1 MKLSYN
7 LLKQY
12 VALPEDLTMEQLAY
26 DLTMR
31 TVEVEGTTDLAKRY
45 ERIVVG
51 KIKTVSPHPDADR
64 LRVVQVDLG
73 DEGTRQIVCG
83 GDNLIEEHYVIVTLP
98 GSFAVWHGE
107 GEPVEIKEAKLRGM
121 DSYGMIAGAGEIGL
135 ETLFPTN
142 DVHHIVD
149 LTEEGIDKEVTLAPG
164 MPIAEALGLNDQILE
179 IENKSITNR
188 PDLWGHYGIARELSA
203 IYHAELTPMDEVEKV
218 DVPAYPLQLVNPE
231 LCGRMLAAQYTGVDS
246 RKAPLWMR
254 VLLMKCEIRPINA
267 LVDMTNYVMMVYG
280 QPTHAYDA
288 DHIEGGLLARRAEE
302 GEALE
307 LLDGKQLTLSTEDLV
322 IADHKKA
329 LGLAGAMGGK
339 HDSIS
344 TQTRETVLEI
354 ANFKPETIRK
364 TAQRF
369 GIRTEASSR
378 NEKGIDAQRMDPTFG
393 LWQKLM
399 RDIFPEA
406 RLVAFA
412 EQQKRMTEKAEV
424 HVTCEWLSRRLGRS
438 LSVEEIT
445 KMLEP
450 LGFTVSCVAT
460 KNEKEQ
466 ELLVTAPTWRSTGDI
481 SLPDDILEEVA
492 RMIGYE
498 NFTLIPPQVTL
509 TGALHQP
516 QMDLERRIRETLAY
530 SFGFQEILSYPW
542 VKDEYAELCGIT
554 SQEMLRL
561 EQPPAPNQATLRTS
575 HVPNVIEAIVKNVRF
590 YDAFR
595 LFELGQVYTV
605 GAQSPSSPDEVLPA
619 MHRELVGAVVGNNP
633 QELFYTVKG
642 VLEAL
647 GQAVQTDTFTFTREE
662 RPYWADREA
671 WLTIMVRGKAVGVM
685 GLLSTR
691 TKARADIKYQD
702 ACLFVVNMEK
712 LKAFDSRTNTFTA
725 LPQYP
730 HVFQDLSLLVREE
743 TTWKQM
749 EEAIGD
755 RAVSIAFVDEYRG
768 KQIPEGHKSV
778 TLRVELASDAGTLT
792 AEEIHARMK
801 EIRDVLADAGATL
814 RAQ

>member
-12 VALPEDLTMEQLAY
+12 VALPEDLSMEQLAY

-31 TVEVEGTTDLAKRY
+31 TVEVEGTADLAKQY

-51 KIKTVSPHPDADR
+51 KIKTISPHPDADR

-73 DEGTRQIVCG
+73 EEGVRQIVCG
-83 GDNLIEEHYVIVTLP
+83 GSNLIEDHFVVVTLP

-107 GEPVEIKEAKLRGM
+107 GEPVQIKEAKLRGV
-121 DSYGMIAGAGEIGL
+121 DSYGMIAGAAEIGL
-135 ETLFPTN
+135 EALFSTSAP
-142 DVHHIVD
+142 HHIVD
-149 LTEEGIDKEVTLAPG
+149 LTEEDIDREVELTPG
-164 MPIAEALGLNDQILE
+164 MPIAEALDLNDQIVE

-203 IYHAELTPMDEVEKV
+203 IYHVALKPMDEVQKE
-218 DVPAYPLQLVNPE
+218 DVAAYPLTLKHPE
-231 LCGRMLAAQYTGVDS
+231 LCGRMLAAKYIGVDS

-267 LVDMTNYVMMVYG
+267 LVDMTNYAMMVYG
-280 QPTHAYDA
+280 QPMHAYDA
-288 DHIEGGLLARRAEE
+288 EHVEGGLIARRAEE

-307 LLDGKQLTLSTEDLV
+307 ILDGKQLILCTDDLV

-344 TQTRETVLEI
+344 EETKETVLEI

-364 TAQRF
+364 TAQKYA
-369 GIRTEASSR
+369 IRTEASSR

-399 RDIFPEA
+399 QAIFPKA
-406 RLVAFA
+406 RLVAFSE
-412 EQQKRMTEKAEV
+412 EQKHVTKKAEV
-424 HVTCEWLSRRLGRS
+424 KVTCEWLSRRLGRS
-438 LSVEEIT
+438 LSVEEING
-445 KMLEP
+445 MLEP
-450 LGFTVSCVAT
+450 LGFTISLVD
-460 KNEKEQ
+460 KKEKEQ
-466 ELLVTAPTWRSTGDI
+466 MLIVTAPTWRSTGDI

-498 NFTLIPPQVTL
+498 NFTLIPPKVTL
-509 TGALHQP
+509 TGALHQT
-516 QMDLERRIRETLAY
+516 QMDLERRIREALAF

-542 VKDEYAELCGIT
+542 VKDEYADLCGMN
-554 SQEMLRL
+554 QEEMLRL
-561 EQPPAPNQATLRTS
+561 EQAPAPNQTTLRTS

-595 LFELGQVYTV
+595 LFELGQVYCV
-605 GAQSPSSPDEVLPA
+605 GAQSPSTPDEVLPK
-619 MHRELVGAVVGNNP
+619 MHRELVGAMVGDHP
-633 QELFYTVKG
+633 EELFYTIKG

-647 GQAVQTDTFTFTREE
+647 GQAVQTDTLSFSRDE

-671 WLTIMVRGKAVGVM
+671 WLTVMARGEAIGVM

-691 TKARADIKYQD
+691 TKARADIKYRD
-702 ACLFVVNMEK
+702 ACLFVLDVEK
-712 LKAFDSRTNTFTA
+712 LRAFDSRTNSFSA

-730 HVFQDLSLLVREE
+730 HVFQDLSLLVRED

-749 EEAIGD
+749 KKAIGK

-768 KQIPEGHKSV
+768 KQIPEGYKSV
-778 TLRVELASDAGTLT
+778 TLRVELASEEGTLT
-792 AEEIHARMK
+792 AEEIRAHMK
-801 EIRDVLADAGATL
+801 EIRDALADAGATL

>member
-12 VALPEDLTMEQLAY
+12 VALPEDLSMEQLAY

-31 TVEVEGTTDLAKRY
+31 TVEVEGTADLAKQY

-51 KIKTVSPHPDADR
+51 KIKTISPHPDADR

-73 DEGTRQIVCG
+73 EEGVRQIVCG
-83 GDNLIEEHYVIVTLP
+83 GSNLIEDHFVVVTLP

-107 GEPVEIKEAKLRGM
+107 GEPVQIKEAKLRGV
-121 DSYGMIAGAGEIGL
+121 DSYGMIAGAAEIGL
-135 ETLFPTN
+135 EALFSTN
-142 DVHHIVD
+142 ESHHIVD
-149 LTEEGIDKEVTLAPG
+149 LTEEGIDREVELTPG
-164 MPIAEALGLNDQILE
+164 MPIAEALDLNDQIVE

-203 IYHAELTPMDEVEKV
+203 IYHVALKPMDEAKKE
-218 DVPAYPLQLVNPE
+218 DVAAYPLTLKHPE
-231 LCGRMLAAQYTGVDS
+231 LCGRMLAAKYTGVDS

-267 LVDMTNYVMMVYG
+267 LVDMTNYAMMVYG
-280 QPTHAYDA
+280 QPMHAYDA
-288 DHIEGGLLARRAEE
+288 EHVEGGLVARRAEE

-307 LLDGKQLTLSTEDLV
+307 LLDGKQLILCTDDLV

-344 TQTRETVLEI
+344 EETKETVLEI

-364 TAQRF
+364 TAQKYA
-369 GIRTEASSR
+369 IRTEASSR

-399 RDIFPEA
+399 RTIFPQA
-406 RLVAFA
+406 RLVAFSE
-412 EQQKRMTEKAEV
+412 EQKHVTKKAEV
-424 HVTCEWLSRRLGRS
+424 KVTCAWLSRRLGRS
-438 LSVEEIT
+438 LSVEEING
-445 KMLEP
+445 MLEP
-450 LGFTVSCVAT
+450 LGFTISLVDN
-460 KNEKEQ
+460 KEKEQ
-466 ELLVTAPTWRSTGDI
+466 TLIVTAPTWRSTGDI

-498 NFTLIPPQVTL
+498 NFTLIPPKVTL
-509 TGALHQP
+509 TGALHQT
-516 QMDLERRIRETLAY
+516 QMDLERRIREALAFT
-530 SFGFQEILSYPW
+530 FGFQEILSYPW
-542 VKDEYAELCGIT
+542 VKDEYADLCGIN
-554 SQEMLRL
+554 QEEMLRL
-561 EQPPAPNQATLRTS
+561 EQAPAPNQTTLRTS

-595 LFELGQVYTV
+595 LFELGQVYCV
-605 GAQSPSSPDEVLPA
+605 GAQSPSTPDEVLPK
-619 MHRELVGAVVGNNP
+619 MHRELVGAVVGDHP
-633 QELFYTVKG
+633 EELFYTVKG

-647 GQAVQTDTFTFTREE
+647 GQAVQTDTLSFSRDE

-671 WLTIMVRGKAVGVM
+671 WLTVMARGEAIGVM

-691 TKARADIKYQD
+691 TKARADIKYRD
-702 ACLFVVNMEK
+702 ACLFVLDVEK
-712 LKAFDSRTNTFTA
+712 LRAFDSRTNSFSA

-730 HVFQDLSLLVREE
+730 HVFQDLSLLVRED

-749 EEAIGD
+749 KKAIGK

-768 KQIPEGHKSV
+768 KQIPEGYKSV
-778 TLRVELASDAGTLT
+778 TLRVELASEEGTLT
-792 AEEIHARMK
+792 AEEIRAHMK
-801 EIRDVLADAGATL
+801 EIRDALADAGATL

>member
-12 VALPEDLTMEQLAY
+12 VALPNDLSMEQLAY

-31 TVEVEGTTDLAKRY
+31 TVEVEGTEDLAKRY

-51 KIKTVSPHPDADR
+51 KIKTISPHPDADR

-73 DEGTRQIVCG
+73 EEGVRQIVCG
-83 GDNLIEEHYVIVTLP
+83 GSNLIEGHFVITTLL

-107 GEPVEIKEAKLRGM
+107 GEPVQIKEAKLRGV
-121 DSYGMIAGAGEIGL
+121 DSYGMIAGAAEIGL
-135 ETLFPTN
+135 EALFPTSES
-142 DVHHIVD
+142 HHIVD
-149 LTEEGIDKEVTLAPG
+149 LTEEGIDREVELTPG
-164 MPIAEALGLNDQILE
+164 MPIAEALDLNDQIVE

-203 IYHAELTPMDEVEKV
+203 IYHVALKPMDEVQKE
-218 DVPAYPLQLVNPE
+218 DVATYPLTLAHPE
-231 LCGRMLAAQYTGVDS
+231 LCGRMLAAKYTGVDS

-267 LVDMTNYVMMVYG
+267 LVDMTNYAMMVYG
-280 QPTHAYDA
+280 QPMHAYDA
-288 DHIEGGLLARRAEE
+288 EHVEGGLVARRAEE

-307 LLDGKQLTLSTEDLV
+307 LLDGKQLILSTDDLV

-344 TQTRETVLEI
+344 EETKETVLEI

-364 TAQRF
+364 TAQKF

-399 RDIFPEA
+399 HTIFPQA
-406 RLVAFA
+406 RLVAFSE
-412 EQQKRMTEKAEV
+412 EQKHVTKKAEV
-424 HVTCEWLSRRLGRS
+424 EVTCEWLSRRLGRS
-438 LSVEEIT
+438 LSVEEING
-445 KMLEP
+445 MLEP
-450 LGFTVSCVAT
+450 LGFTISLVD
-460 KNEKEQ
+460 KKEKKQ
-466 ELLVTAPTWRSTGDI
+466 TLIVTAPTWRSTGDI

-498 NFTLIPPQVTL
+498 NFTLIPPKVTL

-516 QMDLERRIRETLAY
+516 QMDLERRIREALAF

-542 VKDEYAELCGIT
+542 VKDEYADLCGVK
-554 SQEMLRL
+554 QEEMLRL
-561 EQPPAPNQATLRTS
+561 EQAPAPNQATLRTS
-575 HVPNVIEAIVKNVRF
+575 HVPNVIEAIVKNGRF

-595 LFELGQVYTV
+595 LFELGQVYCV
-605 GAQSPSSPDEVLPA
+605 GAQSPSTPDEVLPK
-619 MHRELVGAVVGNNP
+619 MHRELVGAVVGDHP
-633 QELFYTVKG
+633 EELFYTVKG

-647 GQAVQTDTFTFTREE
+647 GQAVQTDALSFSRDE

-671 WLTIMVRGKAVGVM
+671 WLTVMARGEAIGTM

-691 TKARADIKYQD
+691 TKARADIKYRD
-702 ACLFVVNMEK
+702 ACLFVLDVEK
-712 LKAFDSRTNTFTA
+712 LRAFDSRTNSFCA

-730 HVFQDLSLLVREE
+730 HVFQDLSLLVRED

-749 EEAIGD
+749 KKAIGK

-768 KQIPEGHKSV
+768 KQIPEGYKSV
-778 TLRVELASDAGTLT
+778 TLRVELASEEGTLT
-792 AEEIHARMK
+792 ADEIHMHMK
-801 EIRDVLADAGATL
+801 EIRDALADAGATL